1 MIFLNVLAWK
11 LVMYFIIFVCLIGVL
26 VFLKKSL
33 YKPVNSFLGKS
44 NWMCLKFT
52 VIAYITKVVYAY
64 WKREVLKEGASIIV
78 QKQVFFFF
86 WQHFAPKTLKWF
98 FAFLFPSVAEMHLIL
113 YTWRKECD
121 KRECVNRNLKQ
132 ILKKIQWGEKNV
144 LQTNSGFLFLFFFL
158 Y

>member
-1 MIFLNVLAWK
+1 MPQIYSHCLYYK
-11 LVMYFIIFVCLIGVL
+11 GGVCILEAGS
-26 VFLKKSL
+26 LKGGGIHHC
-33 YKPVNSFLGKS
+33 PETG
-44 NWMCLKFT
+44 
-52 VIAYITKVVYAY
+52 
-64 WKREVLKEGASIIV
+64 
-78 QKQVFFFF
+78 FFFF

-144 LQTNSGFLFLFFFL
+144 LQTNSGFLFLFFFCIRL
-158 Y
+158 VKIYLFQK